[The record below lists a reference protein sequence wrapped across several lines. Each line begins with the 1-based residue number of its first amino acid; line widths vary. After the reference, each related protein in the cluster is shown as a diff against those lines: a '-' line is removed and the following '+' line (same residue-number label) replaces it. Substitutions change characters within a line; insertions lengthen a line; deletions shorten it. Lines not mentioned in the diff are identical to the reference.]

1 MRRTAVGWDH
11 VGQTRGKMGM
21 GDRWRPE
28 GVRTERGSER
38 VEAGA
43 DGGGRMR
50 RILVELETRLVFQER
65 VQGGGGGQKTTG
77 LNGLL
82 LSFMRRAF

>member
-11 VGQTRGKMGM
+11 VGQKRGKIGM

-28 GVRTERGSER
+28 GGERRGGARGLKRARTGS
-38 VEAGA
+38 VAGA

-65 VQGGGGGQKTTG
+65 V
-77 LNGLL
+77 
-82 LSFMRRAF
+82 LSVKIR